1 MSKRL
6 KSFHKL
12 FFIVIFSILF
22 SGVIGSSNSPE
33 LPEKIAPELE
43 QIEALPRRTKPAELN
58 IEVTKIKSEPLEEV
72 YIDRENKNIYVD
84 FSKKKE
90 QTLKGV
96 RNAEDLEKK
105 YNLIIS
111 EKVQSSGEVIGKGR
125 TKMTTNPQVM
135 AYETAEL
142 DGKKMLKISY
152 ENEPEKLYISVENN
166 GNFIKIYNL
175 DIKNATNYIIS
186 DSGYVQKIN
195 NLADYI
201 IQDLEGTDINAIISN
216 LNFGT
221 LGLKSVNY
229 LPIPIIAL
237 GPQTG
242 SNGWEFQ
249 YGNANNVAS
258 LPSSFPRTGVV
269 EADFTNSSDFFKIQL
284 SFTEETASAPEGIQR
299 IERRGSPLTVY
310 GAYGFGANETISAK
324 LKGEI
329 KSSSRSLNEILL
341 DFRNNSSTR
350 RKEFN
355 PPTNNNNQISYV
367 LGVITLNGNNGFNIN
382 SPVISYEVPAGQFN
396 QGVENVNYPKII
408 LEKPLLEES
417 LTLNIENTFNT
428 SNSINFV
435 SNGIISTSGVTI
447 TSGSN
452 RYFKGLHYDS
462 FITIGANQDYK
473 NINSG
478 LLAPTTVI
486 LNEQNDN
493 SKTLNLEVSYKDRFP
508 IFKIL
513 NSPKA
518 GTYKLN
524 MKHYDPSKLDRLNY
538 NLTIVVKNDLN
549 LEPSMVK
556 TNNLNEVIIED
567 DIVSET
573 YKISNTDSKTLSEFG
588 TLTMQQTKVVPSGDL
603 FPLIVL
609 GTRST
614 WEFTSTDS
622 NKNRADIIANFK
634 SSIFSETISLKM
646 SLAKMEKDPTTAQEI
661 KIGKLT
667 TPEVLSGFG
676 AYEFNSLEKIKVK
689 LSGEIQSTSIL
700 QTILSNFRNK
710 VERETRFFPEGD
722 VANQISY
729 AIGQKNG
736 LNYEVPTSIA
746 LSSADK
752 NVDSI
757 NYPNIRVIKP
767 LLEDK
772 VELKI
777 LNGFIL
783 NSPIQFTKD
792 GVVVS
797 GVTST
802 SEKNRYLKSLHYN
815 SSFSINNGL
824 KKEIT
829 SDSEKSNSEDY
840 NITLNNGADV
850 LVLKVK
856 YENSRYPK
864 LTILGTPNPGKYT
877 MNMKHFDPSGLERLN
892 YVLDIIIE
900 PKSAKEFEVTS
911 SMRDIII
918 LPDGKIEIPNNW
930 VNVVQLVPEKEI
942 FPVIGINRPSWVTET
957 DRPLNPIDKRPTA
970 VLNLGAKDEIEVPVN
985 IRETPYQNTEKFFV
999 YDRGDMTNRNIAVGA
1014 YTSLSSIGGTGL
1026 SNKVRVDFQISLDS
1040 LSEDDKNKIL
1050 AYAQDEFD
1058 SDTTKTRVIIP
1069 YSTTK
1074 PEGYHKIYSIRGL
1087 QKSTSKI
1094 FSVNEDNILSY
1105 GVVDF
1110 PKIVV
1115 LREDKPIEKKAILN
1129 LINPIPKTA
1138 GDISGTFDIIY
1149 GVVSPNNLQGYNH
1162 PSSLSV
1168 DGITS
1173 DWYGFTIIPEHHKV
1187 QIKVGGT
1194 VVKEFMTAENGYI
1207 KGTQNIKVENNE
1219 YVLLKGQNAPL
1230 AIGIKQWD
1238 FNQKKDTIVF
1248 EHLNS
1253 NNRVVARDIYEINLP
1268 IFSPIKYLDAT
1279 NSSLIAKRG
1288 SNKDLTVI
1296 ANARQDFIEL
1306 GTLKLQN
1313 YQKDITKVGN
1323 YNTGTELYENEV
1335 RIETILSD
1343 LTLESSDKTQLKG
1356 TLKFDS
1362 NKTSISIPNES
1373 ATLRFVLSEE
1383 SKNNANNIAGKTF
1396 TIITSNSN
1404 PLIKIKGGNNQLE
1417 SLLEKLTIT
1426 LKDGQAGKLP
1436 NMSFVS
1442 TITALTIKENDLGMI
1457 NKPLPIPGRM
1467 TLRQLDGGQGNSVPA
1482 IALGLID
1489 DWRVFKG
1496 NRNNIINNRKL
1507 LETQYTIGN
1516 STTTINLRPEL
1527 TAPIPSVDDINGTDG
1542 VYITDNQIKLYQEK
1556 DSSGKILTALT
1567 YVTRRNTRTER
1578 ITTGLA
1584 IGISTEQLS
1593 IIKNVIKNI
1602 SGDRIELRATGN
1614 NAKIAYIHAKDEGTS
1629 GVTTESN
1636 PLYIPTA
1643 NPSLDNSYAYENLP
1657 SIFIEKENLYKNMEI
1672 KLLPTYNQEKIT
1684 FTSSN
1689 IIEPTGGLTEVIPS
1703 NDFRVLEGLSYEHK
1717 IRLTLPG
1724 GQIKEYTTNN
1734 NGGTI
1739 EDIVE
1744 TLEKNGKTVKVHFK
1758 YLNDKDVEIWITD
1771 RNGSQYYDL
1780 VLQHIDP
1787 SGDIRRTTNLRL
1799 TSQVKDND
1807 AEFGELDFV
1816 ISSRYNAI
1824 DGQLNSAPLIISSNG
1839 VTYPKE
1845 ILDLKLINGNYPIK
1859 PDENTKV
1866 FVSYTNFSGETKD
1879 IEISTTVKEI
1889 ETSKMKLRF
1898 KKNTNGDIEIKPLK
1912 WNYNAKEQFTLTY
1925 KKDDKITNQY
1935 IFNVICPEFFVASSG
1950 ILDFGRIYK
1959 VGSVLDKTAATD
1971 IKLEYIDGTV
1981 KAKYSLD
1988 VSQGNP

>member
-1 MSKRL
+1 MSKKL

-12 FFIVIFSILF
+12 FFIIIFSTIF
-22 SGVIGSSNSPE
+22 SGVIGSGSLPD

-58 IEVTKIKSEPLEEV
+58 IEVTKIKSEPLEDV
-72 YIDRENKNIYVD
+72 YIDRKNKNIYVD
-84 FSKKKE
+84 FSKKRE

-96 RNAEDLEKK
+96 KDAEELEKK
-105 YNLIIS
+105 YNLIVS
-111 EKVQSSGEVIGKGR
+111 ESIQGNNEVNGR
-125 TKMTTNPQVM
+125 TQNRNKNNSQVM
-135 AYETAEL
+135 NHEVVEYQR
-142 DGKKMLKISY
+142 KKVLKISY
-152 ENEPEKLYISVENN
+152 ENEPEKFYISIQEN
-166 GNFIKIYNL
+166 GTGKIIKIYNF
-175 DIKNATNYIIS
+175 DIKNTNNYINIDLNQRIPTFSISKNLNDIIIQTENDLIPGGHYEFSGNISIEETSSGTGTNYFP
-186 DSGYVQKIN
+186 
-195 NLADYI
+195 A
-201 IQDLEGTDINAIISN
+201 
-216 LNFGT
+216 
-221 LGLKSVNY
+221 
-229 LPIPIIAL
+229 IAL
-237 GPQTG
+237 GKQIGSGFLDEGWQKDIIKATETPENNYGRESDRMTRNYANYTS
-242 SNGWEFQ
+242 SNGKNFSMKIYTLKNRFTPSDWNQYITLRWNTTGNPNINPAKELTTFTYIASYLGPNQKEKAGISSLFGTIDENTIKNLFNEFQ
-249 YGNANNVAS
+249 S
-258 LPSSFPRTGVV
+258 
-269 EADFTNSSDFFKIQL
+269 SSDSEWIFSSNDPDQITFVI
-284 SFTEETASAPEGIQR
+284 
-299 IERRGSPLTVY
+299 
-310 GAYGFGANETISAK
+310 
-324 LKGEI
+324 GE
-329 KSSSRSLNEILL
+329 
-341 DFRNNSSTR
+341 D
-350 RKEFN
+350 
-355 PPTNNNNQISYV
+355 
-367 LGVITLNGNNGFNIN
+367 LGDRYRTLINNGI
-382 SPVISYEVPAGQFN
+382 IKRE
-396 QGVENVNYPKII
+396 NYPKII
-408 LEKPLLEES
+408 FRK
-417 LTLNIENTFNT
+417 I
-428 SNSINFV
+428 V
-435 SNGIISTSGVTI
+435 S
-447 TSGSN
+447 
-452 RYFKGLHYDS
+452 
-462 FITIGANQDYK
+462 
-473 NINSG
+473 
-478 LLAPTTVI
+478 
-486 LNEQNDN
+486 
-493 SKTLNLEVSYKDRFP
+493 
-508 IFKIL
+508 
-513 NSPKA
+513 
-518 GTYKLN
+518 
-524 MKHYDPSKLDRLNY
+524 
-538 NLTIVVKNDLN
+538 
-549 LEPSMVK
+549 EPSMVK
-556 TNNLNEVIIED
+556 TNSLNEVIIED

-573 YKISNTDSKTLSEFG
+573 YKISNTDSKILSEFG

-603 FPLIVL
+603 FPLIAL

-661 KIGKLT
+661 KVGKLT

-700 QTILSNFRNK
+700 ETILSNFRNK

-722 VANQISY
+722 ATNQISY
-729 AIGQKNG
+729 VIGQKKES
-736 LNYEVPTSIA
+736 NYVVPTSIA
-746 LSSADK
+746 LSTADK

-757 NYPNIRVIKP
+757 NYPNIRIIKP

-777 LNGFIL
+777 LNGSIL

-792 GVVVS
+792 GVTVS

-815 SSFSINNGL
+815 SFFSINNGL

-840 NITLNNGADV
+840 NITLNNGTDA

-864 LTILGTPNPGKYT
+864 LTILGIPNPGKYT
-877 MNMKHFDPSGLERLN
+877 MNIKHFDPSGLERLN
-892 YVLDIIIE
+892 HILDIIVE

-911 SMRDIII
+911 SMKDIII

-930 VNVVQLVPEKEI
+930 INVIQLVPEKEI
-942 FPVIGINRPSWVTET
+942 FPVIGINRPSWVIET

-970 VLNLGAKDEIEVPVN
+970 VLNLGAKGEIEVPVN
-985 IRETPYQNTEKFFV
+985 IRETPYQNTEKFFI
-999 YDRGDMTNRNIAVGA
+999 YDRGNMTNRNIAVGG
-1014 YTSLSSIGGTGL
+1014 YTPLSSTSGTGL

-1050 AYAQDEFD
+1050 GYAQAEFD
-1058 SDTTKTRVIIP
+1058 NDKTKTRVVIP

-1074 PEGYHKIYSIRGL
+1074 PKGYHKIYSIRGL
-1087 QKSTSKI
+1087 QKFTSKI
-1094 FSVNEDNILSY
+1094 FTVNEDNILSY
-1105 GVVDF
+1105 GEIDF

-1115 LREDKPIEKKAILN
+1115 IKEDKPIEKKAILN
-1129 LINPIPKTA
+1129 FINPIPKTV

-1149 GVVSPNNLQGYNH
+1149 GVVSSNNLQGYNH

-1268 IFSPIKYLDAT
+1268 VFSSIKYLDAT

-1296 ANARQDFIEL
+1296 ANARQDFVEL

-1313 YQKDITKVGN
+1313 YQKDITKAGN
-1323 YNTGTELYENEV
+1323 YSSDTELYENEV

-1343 LTLESSDKTQLKG
+1343 LILESSDKTQLKG
-1356 TLKFDS
+1356 TLKFDN

-1373 ATLRFVLSEE
+1373 AILRFVLSEE

-1396 TIITSNSN
+1396 MITTSNSN
-1404 PLIKIKGGNNQLE
+1404 PLIKIKGGNNQIE
-1417 SLLEKLTIT
+1417 SLLEKLTLT

-1442 TITALTIKENDLGMI
+1442 TITALTIKESDLGTI

-1467 TLRQLDGGQGNSVPA
+1467 TLRQLDGGQGNSVPT

-1489 DWRVFKG
+1489 DWRVYNG

-1516 STTTINLRPEL
+1516 STTIINLRPEL
-1527 TAPIPSVDDINGTDG
+1527 IAPIPSVDDRNGIDG
-1542 VYITDNQIKLYQEK
+1542 VYIADNQIRLYSEK

-1584 IGISTEQLS
+1584 IGISTGQLS
-1593 IIKNVIKNI
+1593 TIKNVIKNI
-1602 SGDRIELRATGN
+1602 SGDRIELKATGA

-1629 GVTTESN
+1629 GVTSESN

-1643 NPSLDNSYAYENLP
+1643 NPNLDNSYAYENLP

-1672 KLLPTYNQEKIT
+1672 KLLPTYNQEKIN

-1689 IIEPTGGLTEVIPS
+1689 IIQPTGGLTEVIPS
-1703 NDFRVLEGLSYEHK
+1703 NDFRVLEGLNYEHK

-1724 GQIKEYTTNN
+1724 GQIKEYLTNN

-1739 EDIVE
+1739 DDIVE
-1744 TLEKNGKTVKVHFK
+1744 TLEKNGKTVKVHLK
-1758 YLNDKDVEIWITD
+1758 YLNSKEVEIWVTD

-1824 DGQLNSAPLIISSNG
+1824 DGQLNSAPLIISSNSI
-1839 VTYPKE
+1839 TYPKE
-1845 ILDLKLINGNYPIK
+1845 ILDLKLLNGNYPIK
-1859 PDENTKV
+1859 SDENTKV

-1879 IEISTTVKEI
+1879 IEVSTAAKEI
-1889 ETSKMKLRF
+1889 ETSKIKFRF
-1898 KKNTNGDIEIKPLK
+1898 KKNTNGDIEVKPLK
-1912 WNYNAKEQFTLTY
+1912 WNYNAKEQFILTY

-1950 ILDFGRIYK
+1950 VLDFGKLYK
-1959 VGSVLDKTAATD
+1959 VGTPTNKTVTTN
-1971 IKLEYIDGTV
+1971 IELEYLDGSINPT
-1981 KAKYSLD
+1981 YSLD
-1988 VSQGNP
+1988 VYQSNPDGNLANSLYLNDEKTLLVKDLYLGNELGAGNAKRILPLTGTIDGNSIRNTKPGIYQKTIQILIHLQ